1 MKKRKFYIY
10 TVVIGMLVLAACQ
23 KWIGTD
29 SELKLEEKKIVAA
42 KTASGKKTLL
52 PDAAPIIF
60 SLSDHKGDWQTSLS
74 VTDRN
79 GAFKGVYTTDP
90 KKGKVYISKFHGKFS
105 DIRKINSCK
114 YMMVLSELAME
125 KEIGKEWVEQGTH
138 YVACEPRGLEA
149 GKNFFLYT
157 SETPVKELYE
167 DFSSSELKKWFPCYE
182 VGKKSKEPLSRFALC
197 NQEKKYVFFTNTVI
211 MKDEIDEGM
220 KADKKE
226 RKPASKKKELKLPK
240 KVKFFFTQSGGSKG
254 IAISITS
261 RDGKFKG
268 KYDFPDKSSGDSA
281 RYSNFSG
288 KFGNIKKLKHGIY
301 SMTLKKLTAGKRVPY
316 GLKKGERFI
325 LYTPKTPMK
334 LLEEEFHSDRYLSW
348 LPYYDIT
355 KRKYSDKLSTYAFYN
370 KRIGYGISIN

>member
-23 KWIGTD
+23 KQIGTD
-29 SELKLEEKKIVAA
+29 SELKIEEKKIVAA

-52 PDAAPIIF
+52 PDAVPIIF
-60 SLSDHKGDWQTSLS
+60 SLSDHKGNWQTSLS

-114 YMMVLSELAME
+114 YMMVIGELAME
-125 KEIGKEWVEQGTH
+125 KEVGKEWVEQGTH

-149 GKNFFLYT
+149 GKNFVLYT
-157 SETPVKELYE
+157 SETPMKKLYE
-167 DFSSSELKKWFPCYE
+167 DFSSSELKKWFPYYK

-197 NQEKKYVFFTNTVI
+197 NQEKRYVFITNTVI
-211 MKDEIDEGM
+211 MKDEIDEGI
-220 KADKKE
+220 KANKKIE
-226 RKPASKKKELKLPK
+226 KEKKSASKKEKLKLPK
-240 KVKFFFTQSGGSKG
+240 KLKFFFTQSGGSKG
-254 IAISITS
+254 ITISITS
-261 RDGKFKG
+261 RD
-268 KYDFPDKSSGDSA
+268 
-281 RYSNFSG
+281 G

-301 SMTLKKLTAGKRVPY
+301 SMTLKKLPEGKRVPY
-316 GLKKGERFI
+316 GLKKGEKFI

-355 KRKYSDKLSTYAFYN
+355 KRKYSDKLSTYALYN
-370 KRIGYGISIN
+370 KKIGYGILIN